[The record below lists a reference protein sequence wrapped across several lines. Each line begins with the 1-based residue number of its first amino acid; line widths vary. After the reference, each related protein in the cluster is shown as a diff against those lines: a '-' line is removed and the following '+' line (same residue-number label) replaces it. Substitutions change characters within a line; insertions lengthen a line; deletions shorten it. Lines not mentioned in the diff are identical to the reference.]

1 MIDVV
6 SSSTNIRGPKG
17 IPIGGKT
24 MKYVLDFE
32 TEKTTDREGKSCYH
46 AWLTSRSSVRCEA
59 ATEKEALASLFYSSC
74 NASWNR
80 HFNPDCPGLAQ
91 GMLSDPIQ
99 QAIGLLTTALISV
112 VKERA
117 SIVLRNVNS
126 DQDEGDGLVAR
137 EKGRLSELSGNLGT
151 AIAALSRVKHD

>member
-1 MIDVV
+1 VIDVV

-46 AWLTSRSSVRCEA
+46 SWLTSRSSVRCEA

-74 NASWNR
+74 RASWDR

-91 GMLSDPIQ
+91 GMWADPIQ
-99 QAIGLLTTALISV
+99 QAIGLLTGALSSV
-112 VKERA
+112 VKDREGL
-117 SIVLRNVNS
+117 VLRTINEPESVTS
-126 DQDEGDGLVAR
+126 ETVR